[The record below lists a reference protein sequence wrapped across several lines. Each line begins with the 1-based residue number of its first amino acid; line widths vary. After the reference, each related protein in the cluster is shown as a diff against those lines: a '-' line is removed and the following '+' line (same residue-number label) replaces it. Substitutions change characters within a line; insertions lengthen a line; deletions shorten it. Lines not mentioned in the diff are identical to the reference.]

1 MYMFFI
7 LDDLYNIPEVRLCT
21 TELEKEV
28 YQNKQ
33 LTETPLNKMSELACR
48 FVRDAYLC
56 IYADSQQ
63 IMYDE
68 DDN

>member
-1 MYMFFI
+1 MMFLI

-21 TELEKEV
+21 NELEKEV
-28 YQNKQ
+28 YKNQQ
-33 LTETPLNKMSELACR
+33 LIETPLNKLSELARR

-56 IYADSQQ
+56 IYADPQQ